1 MFSVPHDWKVRR
13 ARGQCSSSRDFQILV
28 QKLHHVISNQ
38 IFGVGA
44 DGQKKKTARSCALCD
59 ASTDTLEGTREIK
72 MFLRRKNLQI
82 LVETVHTV
90 PEVVCTILLEVR
102 CNKPFFKNNQV
113 LRLKNSSPF

>member
-1 MFSVPHDWKVRR
+1 MFSVPHDWE
-13 ARGQCSSSRDFQILV
+13 STTSSRPMFFKSRFSDSCE
-28 QKLHHVISNQ
+28 KLHHVISNQ

-90 PEVVCTILLEVR
+90 PEVD
-102 CNKPFFKNNQV
+102 
-113 LRLKNSSPF
+113 

>member
-1 MFSVPHDWKVRR
+1 MTGKVRR

-72 MFLRRKNLQI
+72 MFLPERKNLQI

-90 PEVVCTILLEVR
+90 FIPEVD
-102 CNKPFFKNNQV
+102 
-113 LRLKNSSPF
+113 